1 MIEHQHDDLLEE
13 ESFDMAATRPALLF
27 GLPHSLSCSIL
38 ALGLLVVMFYDTNNQ
53 VNDLI
58 VDAVIVGALGMLW
71 STARIMLR
79 SDYHGWDNF
88 LAYLR
93 LDFRCLDT
101 KEWGGARVASMPLR
115 SIYRCGA
122 SDA

>member
-1 MIEHQHDDLLEE
+1 MEE
-13 ESFDMAATRPALLF
+13 EAFDMAATRPELLF
-27 GLPHSLSCSIL
+27 GLPHTLSCSII
-38 ALGLLVVMFYDTNNQ
+38 AIGLLTVMFYNTGNQ
-53 VNDLI
+53 TNDLI
-58 VDAVIVGALGMLW
+58 ADAVIIGALGMLW
-71 STARIMLR
+71 STAKIMLR

-101 KEWGGARVASMPLR
+101 KEWGGARVASLPLR

-122 SDA
+122 YHA